1 MQEMKSGCGRVTAPQ
16 ARSRPPTAPGIA
28 RLARPRSRAMTT
40 AEITAMDEI
49 PHLLRRGVG
58 TGSPEDVR
66 DAEELMDKAA
76 DEIERLREALAAVST
91 NKGGSE

>member
-1 MQEMKSGCGRVTAPQ
+1 
-16 ARSRPPTAPGIA
+16 
-28 RLARPRSRAMTT
+28 MT
-40 AEITAMDEI
+40 DF

-76 DEIERLREALAAVST
+76 DEIERLTQQNKRLREALLDTTVSSVG
-91 NKGGSE
+91 KRIEIWCGGFDTRDIILEWLTGTALSTSKRGDE

>member
-1 MQEMKSGCGRVTAPQ
+1 
-16 ARSRPPTAPGIA
+16 
-28 RLARPRSRAMTT
+28 
-40 AEITAMDEI
+40 MDEI

-76 DEIERLREALAAVST
+76 DEIERLRKALLWIADLESDDPIEIAEFANAT
-91 NKGGSE
+91 LNIHK